1 MSEME
6 KDLGTKLEWVA
17 VDHFNTG
24 HPHSHIML
32 RGKNDRGADLVI
44 AREYISHGARERA
57 MAIATL
63 DLGPRTDLEIDARL
77 RADIGEERLTALDSR
92 LVRDMA
98 DLGRV
103 TERACDPFEQTQ
115 RTGRCANRTRMGALA
130 PIGGAR

>member
-1 MSEME
+1 MSVSPEDGDQFADLKPFVRRLMSEME

-77 RADIGEERLTALDSR
+77 RPDIGAEGLTAIDRRPVS
-92 LVRDMA
+92 DMA
-98 DLGRV
+98 NLGLVQAPLGR
-103 TERACDPFEQTQ
+103 
-115 RTGRCANRTRMGALA
+115 A
-130 PIGGAR
+130 P